1 MRKIADILGII
12 ADLILAGLGL
22 GLMLAVAGIVAGYL
36 LLGFVWLVG

>member
-12 ADLILAGLGL
+12 ADLVLAGLAI
-22 GLMLAVAGIVAGYL
+22 GLMLAIAGVVAGYL